1 MHHQLLGTLDWIV
14 VVLYFLL
21 IAGISAWTMRRKKD
35 TSGEYFLAGRNIGW
49 FIIGTSILASNI
61 GSEHVV
67 GLAGTA
73 VRSGVVMGQYELQSY
88 VLLLLGWVFIPFYMR
103 SKVFTMPEFL
113 ERRFNAHARW
123 FLSVVSLLS
132 YVLTKVSVTV
142 YAGSVVIS
150 SFIGV
155 DFWTSAIMLVVIT
168 GIYTILGGMRAVA
181 FTEALQAIVLLLGSL
196 TLTLVGLH
204 KLGGWNTLIDLTPKS
219 QLNLF
224 RPLSD
229 PDFPWAGLV
238 FAAPIVGIWYWCTDQ
253 YIVQHCLMARNE
265 QQARRGAIF
274 GGYLKLFP
282 FFIFMIPGLIAAG
295 LARSGQIQ
303 LQNPDQAFPVLVE
316 ALLPA
321 GIRGLVAGGLLAALM
336 SSLASVF
343 NSCSTLFTMDI
354 YKKIKPDTS
363 EKNLVRIGRLATA
376 VVVAL
381 GILWV
386 PLMKGI
392 SGVLY
397 QYLQSVQS
405 YLAPPIAAVF
415 LLGLLYKR
423 INASGAL
430 TALIG
435 GFILGILRIILEL
448 NKSSLSGFLY
458 TFADINFLYFCL
470 LLFVTCVLLMI
481 GVSLLTARPSEAQL
495 NGLTFATTLKEDKAS
510 SRASWNRWDVWL
522 SVAILIILAVVYVY
536 FSKWGVAG

>member
-1 MHHQLLGTLDWIV
+1 MQQHFLETIDWV
-14 VVLYFLL
+14 VIGIYFLIIL
-21 IAGISAWTMRRKKD
+21 GISAWTMRKKKD
-35 TSGEYFLAGRNIGW
+35 TSDEYFLAGRNIGW

-73 VRSGVVMGQYELQSY
+73 AESGVVMGQYELQSY

-113 ERRFNAHARW
+113 EKRFNSTARW
-123 FLSVVSLLS
+123 FLSIVSLVS

-150 SFIGV
+150 AFIGI
-155 DFWTSAIMLVVIT
+155 DFWTSAILLVVIT

-181 FTEALQAIVLLLGSL
+181 FTEAMQAIVLLLGSIIL
-196 TLTLVGLH
+196 TLMGLH
-204 KLGGWNTLIDLTPKS
+204 KLGGWNTLMEVTSKE

-229 PDFPWAGLV
+229 PEFPWAGLV

-253 YIVQHCLMARNE
+253 YIVQRTLMAKDEKN
-265 QQARRGAIF
+265 ARRGAIF
-274 GGYLKLFP
+274 SGYLKILP
-282 FFIFMIPGLIAAG
+282 FFIFMIPGLIAAA
-295 LARSGQIQ
+295 LAKNGQIN
-303 LQNPDQAFPVLVE
+303 LPSSDQAFPVLVE

-321 GIRGLVAGGLLAALM
+321 GLRGLLAGGLLAALM

-354 YKKIKPDTS
+354 YRKVRPDTS
-363 EKNLVRIGRLATA
+363 EKKLVRVGRIATA
-376 VVVAL
+376 VVVIL

-386 PLMKGI
+386 PIMQGI
-392 SGVLY
+392 SNVLY

-405 YLAPPIAAVF
+405 YIAPPIAAVF

-423 INASGAL
+423 INAKGAL
-430 TALIG
+430 SALIG
-435 GFILGILRIILEL
+435 GFAIGMLRIVLEL
-448 NKSSLSGFLY
+448 NKDSLSGFLH
-458 TFADINFLYFCL
+458 TFATINFLYFCI
-470 LLFVTCVLLMI
+470 LLFVFCIVLMI
-481 GVSLLTARPSEAQL
+481 GVSLATEKPAEAQL
-495 NGLTFATTLKEDKAS
+495 NGLTFATTLKEDKNV
-510 SRASWNRWDVWL
+510 SRASWNRWDVIA
-522 SVAILIILAVVYVY
+522 SVVILIILAVVYIY

>member
-1 MHHQLLGTLDWIV
+1 MHHQFLGTIDWIV
-14 VVLYFLL
+14 VIFYFLL

-73 VRSGVVMGQYELQSY
+73 VESGVVMGQYELQSY
-88 VLLLLGWVFIPFYMR
+88 ILLLLGWVFIPFYMR

-113 ERRFNAHARW
+113 EKRYNSHARW

-155 DFWTSAIMLVVIT
+155 DFWTSAIILVLIT

-181 FTEALQAIVLLLGSL
+181 FTEALQAIVLLIGSIV
-196 TLTLVGLH
+196 LTLVGLH
-204 KLGGWNTLIDLTPKS
+204 KLGGWDTLIQMTPKEN
-219 QLNLF
+219 LNLF
-224 RPLSD
+224 HPLSD

-253 YIVQHCLMARNE
+253 YIVQRCLMARNE

-274 GGYLKLFP
+274 SGYLKLFP
-282 FFIFMIPGLIAAG
+282 FFIFMVPGLIAAA
-295 LARSGQIQ
+295 LAKTGQIN
-303 LQNPDQAFPVLVE
+303 LPRADQAFPVLVE
-316 ALLPA
+316 ALLPV
-321 GIRGLVAGGLLAALM
+321 GVRGLVAGGLLAALM

-343 NSCSTLFTMDI
+343 NSCSTLFTIDI
-354 YKKIKPDTS
+354 YKKVKPDTS
-363 EKNLVRIGRLATA
+363 EKKLVRVGRIATA
-376 VVVAL
+376 VVVLL

-386 PLMKGI
+386 PVMKGI
-392 SGVLY
+392 SNVLY

-423 INASGAL
+423 INAKGAL
-430 TALIG
+430 SALIG
-435 GFILGILRIILEL
+435 GFVIGMLRIGLEL
-448 NKSSLSGFLY
+448 NKESLSGFLY
-458 TFADINFLYFCL
+458 TFADINFLYFCII
-470 LLFVTCVLLMI
+470 LFVFCIVLMI
-481 GVSLLTARPSEAQL
+481 GVSLATEPPAQAQL
-495 NGLTFATTLKEDKAS
+495 NGLTFSTTLKEDKAL
-510 SRASWNRWDVWL
+510 SRSTWNRWDVIA
-522 SVAILIILAVVYVY
+522 SAIILILLAAIYIY